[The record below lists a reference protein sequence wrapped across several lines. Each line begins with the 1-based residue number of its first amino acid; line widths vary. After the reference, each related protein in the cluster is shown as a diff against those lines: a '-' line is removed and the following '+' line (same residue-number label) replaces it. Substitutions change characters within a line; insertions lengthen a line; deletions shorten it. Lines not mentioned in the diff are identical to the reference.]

1 MLCVYLVYTK
11 PYILHWLHE
20 IVLPKIRKL
29 RVNLKKRDRRKKE
42 IPIHFTKVNVK
53 IRLHFLQNTFTFI
66 CFFLNNRIKTWQ
78 QKLKSWK
85 LKLTSSE
92 EKAVTKDIF
101 DKNEQVPS
109 FSLSLKKSWTNLSYK
124 KQKDSLKTRAVLLIF
139 SLKLEFP
146 EWLHREYIKK
156 WLLSVRHVLIKM
168 TLRLF

>member
-1 MLCVYLVYTK
+1 MDQTCSIYLVYTK

-29 RVNLKKRDRRKKE
+29 RVNLKKCDRRKKE

-101 DKNEQVPS
+101 DKTNKFQVFHYLWKNLEQILVIRNRKIVSKHEPS
-109 FSLSLKKSWTNLSYK
+109 CWYFRLNLNFRNGC
-124 KQKDSLKTRAVLLIF
+124 TGN
-139 SLKLEFP
+139 
-146 EWLHREYIKK
+146 
-156 WLLSVRHVLIKM
+156 
-168 TLRLF
+168 T